1 MNEFTIFEYRDRD
14 GNSLIEKISNS
25 DISELRKFMGG
36 KISKMDI
43 ALIWAIN
50 NDENDFR
57 EFIDFYDFQTDEN
70 LEKEKQRFLQNN
82 QRLVKEQK
90 AAEADYIQF
99 KKGNKKDIE
108 TFKKDNKISEFVA
121 NKTNVIA
128 DFDPD
133 IIDLEPTVDIPL
145 LKTPFWTKAWR
156 QYDNIALMK
165 NFFEQSSEKYLFQIK
180 DSDDIGVIDMDTNT
194 IEITV
199 EPKNIEQQIEFINS
213 NLNANIGDYKM
224 FKINGTFNIEKFYF
238 DRNVLAMMLAKNKFY
253 GNTLF
258 LNESGEILGKRIK
271 ETESVKTIGKFTI
284 TWHKYGPEFSSPVF
298 ITFTNKEQDIVISIA
313 KIQNESEIKDAI
325 NTSLFLLNQYTKE
338 ESKIVKQIGK
348 FVSGFKLKTVKKQ
361 ATDRQQKTK
370 IKLTR
375 LREYAPELFLENYPP
390 LCTGSKQ
397 PRPATNNEIKELRG
411 TEKLLQYPFGGDKF
425 FTCDDD
431 TFPGI
436 KVNTTDKNP
445 PHKYVPCCYPSSQQ
459 AKIAKI
465 QAEDAGITTK
475 KLVVKDYIFEAD
487 KILDPGRHGKLPQV
501 LIEVLKYH
509 HLDPDIYL
517 RYGTVESSQSII
529 DMIAMIKNYGK
540 WFEDPDKAKAKIVK
554 DLMNDA
560 NILNAGLQSYTR
572 KYMEYALKHNR
583 PLSAA
588 NFHPILEYYFK
599 AVVIVIKGNDF
610 ARPTSNFG
618 FIPTIRKRQNLIIL
632 YLHKDSE
639 QVEVIG
645 TYDKNFLITKQKS
658 IIEFLKTK
666 RQIYG
671 FFSGTGYEM
680 PRLAPVSRLAEAQYI
695 DAFGK
700 CRGYLING
708 QSIYT
713 IPSAPSNKPVVQD
726 IFINKPIKLIKELGL
741 DLLYYEPN
749 ILYTSGFVLPTNKK
763 VDLPAPPKEY
773 VMPYILSMSNFIMD
787 SYKSE
792 KTAYDIMTGKIPVP
806 EELKGKIQVSGKVFP
821 LDNIQVLAPNV
832 VILYSKYDEDAYLES
847 LKTRPVFR
855 WEKLWKLE
863 HVVGKT
869 HWVMTPDDQIVIKD
883 IDGTDDNDIAYGVV
897 ENSKLGDGNLV
908 AYPENLFAVIV

>member
-1 MNEFTIFEYRDRD
+1 MNDFTIFEFRDRD
-14 GNSLIEKISNS
+14 GNSLIEKIGNS

-36 KISKMDI
+36 KMTKMDI

-50 NDENDFR
+50 NEENDFR
-57 EFIDFYDFQTDEN
+57 EFVDFYDFQTDEN
-70 LEKEKQRFLQNN
+70 LAKEKERFLQRYDN
-82 QRLVKEQK
+82 LIKEQK
-90 AAEADYIQF
+90 ASETAYNNF
-99 KKGNKKDIE
+99 KKANKKDIE
-108 TFKKDNKISEFVA
+108 DFKKTNTISEFVA
-121 NKTNVIA
+121 NKTSVIA
-128 DFDPD
+128 EFDPE

-145 LKTPFWTKAWR
+145 LKTPFWTKVWR
-156 QYDNIALMK
+156 QYDNISLMK
-165 NFFEQSSEKYLFQIK
+165 NFFEQTSEKFLFQLK
-180 DSDDIGVIDMDTNT
+180 DSDEVGVIDMDTNT

-199 EPKNIEQQIEFINS
+199 EPKILEQQIEFINS
-213 NLNANIGDYKM
+213 NLNANIGNYKM
-224 FKINGTFNIEKFYF
+224 FKINGTFNIDKFYF
-238 DRNVLAMMLAKNKFY
+238 DRNVLAMMLAKNNFY
-253 GNTLF
+253 DNTLF
-258 LNESGEILGKRIK
+258 LNESGDILGKRIK
-271 ETESVKTIGKFTI
+271 DTTIGKFTI

-298 ITFTNKEQDIVISIA
+298 ITFTNKDQDMVVSIA

-325 NTSLFLLNQYTKE
+325 NMALFLLDQYTKQ
-338 ESKIVKQIGK
+338 ESKIVKQISK

-370 IKLTR
+370 IKLTK
-375 LREYAPELFLENYPP
+375 LREYAPDLFLENYPP

-397 PRPATNNEIKELRG
+397 PRPATKNEIKEFRG
-411 TEKLLQYPFGGDKF
+411 TGKLLQYPFGGEKF

-431 TFPGI
+431 MFPGI

-445 PHKYVPCCYPSSQQ
+445 THKYVPCCYPSSQQ

-501 LIEVLKYH
+501 LIETLKYH

-517 RYGTVESSQSII
+517 RYGTIESSQSII
-529 DMIAMIKNYGK
+529 DVMAMIKDYGK
-540 WFEDPDKAKAKIVK
+540 WFNDPEKAKAKIIK
-554 DLMNDA
+554 ELKAESD
-560 NILNAGLQSYTR
+560 ILNAGLQSYSR
-572 KYMEYALKHNR
+572 KYMEYALDYNQ

-588 NFHPILEYYFK
+588 NFHPILEYYFH
-599 AVVIVIKGNDF
+599 AVVIVIKSNDF
-610 ARPTSNFG
+610 ARPSTSFG
-618 FIPTIRKRQNLIIL
+618 FIPTIRKRKNLIIL

-671 FFSGTGYEM
+671 FFSGTGYKM
-680 PRLAPVSRLAEAQYI
+680 PRLAPVSKLATGQYV
-695 DAFGK
+695 DSFGK

-708 QSIYT
+708 QSVYT

-726 IFINKPIKLIKELGL
+726 IQINKPIKLIKQLGL

-749 ILYTSGFVLPTNKK
+749 ILYTNGFVLPTNKK
-763 VDLPAPPKEY
+763 VDLPSPPKEY

-787 SYKSE
+787 SQKSE
-792 KTAYDIMTGKIPVP
+792 KDAYDIMTGKKPIP
-806 EELKGKIQVSGKVFP
+806 ESLQGKIQVSGKVFP
-821 LDNIQVLAPNV
+821 LNTIQVPTPNV
-832 VILYSKYDEDAYLES
+832 IILYKKQDEDSYLES
-847 LKTRPVFR
+847 LKTRPNFR

-869 HWVMTPDDQIVIKD
+869 HWVITQEGEPIVIKD
-883 IDGTDDNDIAYGVV
+883 VDKGDVDDVAYGVV

-908 AYPENLFAVIV
+908 LYPQNLFAEIV

>member
-57 EFIDFYDFQTDEN
+57 EFVDFYDFQTDEN

-82 QRLVKEQK
+82 ERLVKEQK
-90 AAEADYIQF
+90 TAEAEYIEF
-99 KKGNKKDIE
+99 KKANKKAIE
-108 TFKKDNKISEFVA
+108 AFKKDNKISEFVA

-133 IIDLEPTVDIPL
+133 IIDLDPTVDIPL

-165 NFFEQSSEKYLFQIK
+165 NFFEQTSEKYLFQIK
-180 DSDDIGVIDMDTNT
+180 DSDDIGVIDMDTST

-213 NLNANIGDYKM
+213 NLNANIGNYKM
-224 FKINGTFNIEKFYF
+224 FKINGTLNIEKFYF
-238 DRNVLAMMLAKNKFY
+238 DRNVLAMMLAKNNFY

-258 LNESGEILGKRIK
+258 LNESGEILSKRIK

-313 KIQNESEIKDAI
+313 KIQNESEIKDAV
-325 NTSLFLLNQYTKE
+325 NTALFLLDQYTKE
-338 ESKIVKQIGK
+338 ESKIVKQISK
-348 FVSGFKLKTVKKQ
+348 FVSSFKLKTVKKQ

-375 LREYAPELFLENYPP
+375 LREYAPDLFLENYPP

-411 TEKLLQYPFGGDKF
+411 TGKLLQYPFGGDKF

-517 RYGTVESSQSII
+517 RYGTIESSQSII
-529 DMIAMIKNYGK
+529 DMMAMIKDYGK
-540 WFEDPDKAKAKIVK
+540 WFKDPDKAKAKIIK
-554 DLMNDA
+554 ELNSD
-560 NILNAGLQSYTR
+560 ILNAGLQSYTR
-572 KYMEYALKHNR
+572 KYMEYALNR
-583 PLSAA
+583 NQPLSAA

-599 AVVIVIKGNDF
+599 AVVIVIKGSDF

-618 FIPTIRKRQNLIIL
+618 FIPTIRKRKNLIIL

-680 PRLAPVSRLAEAQYI
+680 PRLAPVSRLADAQYI

-741 DLLYYEPN
+741 KLLYYEPN

-806 EELKGKIQVSGKVFP
+806 EELKDKIQVSGKIFP
-821 LDNIQVLAPNV
+821 LNTIQVLAPNI
-832 VILYSKYDEDAYLES
+832 VILYSKYDEDAYLQS
-847 LKTRPVFR
+847 LKTRPMFR

-863 HVVGKT
+863 HVPGKT

-883 IDGTDDNDIAYGVV
+883 VDGTDDNEVAYGVV
-897 ENSKLGDGNLV
+897 ENAKLGDGNLV
-908 AYPENLFAVIV
+908 AYPENLFAEIV